1 MKIILSDLIAAT
13 VWTNSEEH
21 IKVQIWHKN
30 KVYEKDEWENIDLTV
45 KNLSK
50 YGAWYVEDID
60 IEEYEDGN
68 YLSCVIVQPWR
79 L

>member
-30 KVYEKDEWENIDLTV
+30 KVYEKDE
-45 KNLSK
+45 
-50 YGAWYVEDID
+50 
-60 IEEYEDGN
+60 
-68 YLSCVIVQPWR
+68 
-79 L
+79 